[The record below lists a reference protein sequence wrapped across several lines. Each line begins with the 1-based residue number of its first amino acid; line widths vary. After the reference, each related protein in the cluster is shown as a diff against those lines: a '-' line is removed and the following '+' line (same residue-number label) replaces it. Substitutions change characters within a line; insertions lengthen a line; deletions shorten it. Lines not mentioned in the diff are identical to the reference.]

1 LSWVP
6 RFSRGRR
13 VYLIGIC
20 SSARLA
26 VSAAPASTDHPSNL
40 LPDQLLDDA
49 GKMFIKPG
57 LQHRPQHVSDH
68 VLERTVGTPKRK
80 LSFPASRAW

>member
-1 LSWVP
+1 MINAWLVVRSAQP
-6 RFSRGRR
+6 RVTGH
-13 VYLIGIC
+13 
-20 SSARLA
+20 
-26 VSAAPASTDHPSNL
+26 TSNL

-57 LQHRPQHVSDH
+57 LQHRPQHVADH